1 MCLLYVAHEASS
13 QPRNVRVL
21 NVQATSA
28 DVTWKVPH
36 KPNGRVKD
44 LKYEIVVQNGS
55 FSYPKMVA
63 SNGIATTKITVTG
76 LTQLTRYRVW
86 IVAINKRKDG
96 KMLQSPPSQVVNF
109 TTKRGRKCKPEYIVH
124 KRFKLP

>member
-1 MCLLYVAHEASS
+1 MCLLYVAHEAPS
-13 QPRNVRVL
+13 QPGNVRVL

-28 DVTWKVPH
+28 DVTWKVPD

-55 FSYPKMVA
+55 SSYPTRKMVN
-63 SNGIATTKITVTG
+63 SYGTTKITVTG
-76 LTQLTRYRVW
+76 LTQLTRYSVW
-86 IVAINKRKDG
+86 IVAINERKDG
-96 KMLQSPPSQVVNF
+96 KKLQSPLSQVVNF
-109 TTKRGRKCKPEYIVH
+109 TTKGGRKCKPEYIVH